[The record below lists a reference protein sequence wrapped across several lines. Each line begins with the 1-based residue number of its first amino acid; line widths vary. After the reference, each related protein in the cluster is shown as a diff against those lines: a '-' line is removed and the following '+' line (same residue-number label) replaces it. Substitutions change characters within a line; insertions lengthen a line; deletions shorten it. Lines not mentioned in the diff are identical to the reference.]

1 MPPHFDVDIKA
12 ALENWSTRICMNFF
26 DELLLEKPP
35 TVSNDI
41 ISNGFLAGPSFD
53 INPIGLLVLLLFL
66 MQISL
71 CLQNLSTI

>member
-1 MPPHFDVDIKA
+1 MKM
-12 ALENWSTRICMNFF
+12 CMNFF

-35 TVSNDI
+35 TASNDI
-41 ISNGFLAGPSFD
+41 IPNGFLAGSSFN

-66 MQISL
+66 MQISH